1 MKVTFFGTT
10 MLLFDDGKDQVLFDA
25 NVTRPPLWKYV
36 VGAPV
41 RTNRKAVDKLLKD
54 YDFSRVRAIFVS
66 HTHPDHAMDVPYIA
80 NKTGA
85 EVYGSSSAKNI
96 CLGGKVKKDRIH
108 EFRFGEPETVGEFSI
123 TVIPSKHSDP
133 TPISND
139 LGQTIDKP
147 LRQPAST
154 KAYKEGGSV
163 DFIVRHG
170 GRTIMWASPTFNLYW
185 VPLRLSDSLGF
196 KEYYNLTVTVRDS
209 GMRHDVW
216 ADRYRTVDTVSNSYF
231 MFLLNDATDITA
243 SDVSPNG
250 ALGDMLYSGLMFT
263 DGRIDG
269 RSDQP
274 LNLFVPIFKDTNEV
288 VNDTQEFK
296 HWYTV
301 TVESITPARMRYL
314 ISVARSNSLGSM
326 LAEQAQPYTNV
337 TGALGIFAGSA
348 KWTYTFYTDTL
359 LRFDTP
365 DIPINMPANM
375 PRRQ

>member
-1 MKVTFFGTT
+1 
-10 MLLFDDGKDQVLFDA
+10 
-25 NVTRPPLWKYV
+25 
-36 VGAPV
+36 
-41 RTNRKAVDKLLKD
+41 
-54 YDFSRVRAIFVS
+54 
-66 HTHPDHAMDVPYIA
+66 
-80 NKTGA
+80 
-85 EVYGSSSAKNI
+85 
-96 CLGGKVKKDRIH
+96 
-108 EFRFGEPETVGEFSI
+108 
-123 TVIPSKHSDP
+123 
-133 TPISND
+133 
-139 LGQTIDKP
+139 
-147 LRQPAST
+147 
-154 KAYKEGGSV
+154 
-163 DFIVRHG
+163 
-170 GRTIMWASPTFNLYW
+170 
-185 VPLRLSDSLGF
+185 
-196 KEYYNLTVTVRDS
+196 
-209 GMRHDVW
+209 
-216 ADRYRTVDTVSNSYF
+216 

-365 DIPINMPANM
+365 DIPISMPANM

>member
-139 LGQTIDKP
+139 LGQTSDKP

-170 GRTIMWASPTFNLYW
+170 GRTILIRPSCNYIEGQLDDIQAEVMFLGIGAMAKMSAAKADAFYKETLDQVQPKTVIPLHWDDFFSPLDEPVKGMPRIADNTPANF
-185 VPLRLSDSLGF
+185 DSLA
-196 KEYYNLTVTVRDS
+196 RACAAR
-209 GMRHDVW
+209 GMELIIQ
-216 ADRYRTVDTVSNSYF
+216 YPFIT
-231 MFLLNDATDITA
+231 LDI
-243 SDVSPNG
+243 
-250 ALGDMLYSGLMFT
+250 
-263 DGRIDG
+263 
-269 RSDQP
+269 
-274 LNLFVPIFKDTNEV
+274 
-288 VNDTQEFK
+288 
-296 HWYTV
+296 
-301 TVESITPARMRYL
+301 
-314 ISVARSNSLGSM
+314 
-326 LAEQAQPYTNV
+326 
-337 TGALGIFAGSA
+337 
-348 KWTYTFYTDTL
+348 
-359 LRFDTP
+359 
-365 DIPINMPANM
+365 
-375 PRRQ
+375 

>member
-147 LRQPAST
+147 LRKGFSVYALPCTYHLTGYADIHRRYMLYRADCVAVSRIKHRRT
-154 KAYKEGGSV
+154 AKAY
-163 DFIVRHG
+163 
-170 GRTIMWASPTFNLYW
+170 
-185 VPLRLSDSLGF
+185 
-196 KEYYNLTVTVRDS
+196 
-209 GMRHDVW
+209 
-216 ADRYRTVDTVSNSYF
+216 TVSAC
-231 MFLLNDATDITA
+231 DCDIAPCYLTGVA
-243 SDVSPNG
+243 MQRVFKRTLIHGVDI
-250 ALGDMLYSGLMFT
+250 LSGY
-263 DGRIDG
+263 I
-269 RSDQP
+269 
-274 LNLFVPIFKDTNEV
+274 
-288 VNDTQEFK
+288 
-296 HWYTV
+296 Y
-301 TVESITPARMRYL
+301 A
-314 ISVARSNSLGSM
+314 
-326 LAEQAQPYTNV
+326 
-337 TGALGIFAGSA
+337 
-348 KWTYTFYTDTL
+348 
-359 LRFDTP
+359 
-365 DIPINMPANM
+365 
-375 PRRQ
+375 